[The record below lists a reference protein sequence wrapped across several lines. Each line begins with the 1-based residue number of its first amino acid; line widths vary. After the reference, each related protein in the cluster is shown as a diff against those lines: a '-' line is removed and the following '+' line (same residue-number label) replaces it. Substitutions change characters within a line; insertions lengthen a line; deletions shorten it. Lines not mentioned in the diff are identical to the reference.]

1 MCFVCLL
8 AKEHS
13 VFKWKDAIYGF
24 PVLQGSAESL
34 DNNNNNNNN
43 TNICNAR
50 SVSKHTESEA
60 QKIGEVGK

>member
-1 MCFVCLL
+1 
-8 AKEHS
+8 
-13 VFKWKDAIYGF
+13 
-24 PVLQGSAESL
+24 LQGSAESL